1 MKTLLSLGLVLVLG
15 TASASAQ
22 IFRPEAVSGAALGAI
37 AGAIMGNNSGSLG
50 HDGLRGAAWGAGIGL
65 LAGQIA
71 GDANADRAWRGTQV
85 PPVRG
90 GDVRYGRGPAYGV
103 DSGPL
108 VWDRPA
114 NRGDGVV
121 LGAIT
126 GAIVGNN
133 SGLFGHRGDRGA
145 AWGAGIGYILGAI
158 NEQNAR
164 AVRRVPAP
172 TRVFEVPSAPAAPAP
187 QQITIINNYYNVPA
201 TAMTPANQLFGRN

>member
-1 MKTLLSLGLVLVLG
+1 MKTLLALGLVLILG
-15 TASASAQ
+15 PASASAQ

-37 AGAIMGNNSGSLG
+37 AGAVLGNNSGSLG

-71 GDANADRAWRGTQV
+71 GDSGADRAWRGTQV

-90 GDVRYGRGPAYGV
+90 GDVRYGRGPVYGV
-103 DSGPL
+103 DYGPL
-108 VWDRPA
+108 LWDRPA
-114 NRGDGVV
+114 NRGDGLV

-126 GAIVGNN
+126 GAIIGNN

-164 AVRRVPAP
+164 VVRPPPARV
-172 TRVFEVPSAPAAPAP
+172 VEVPVAPAASAP